1 MGPAERMRGGLLQTR
16 LSGMTPMAYLF
27 ARFHDVWGDCIP
39 GRRRIVHAMA
49 LVLRCLSARNPAAEV
64 KRDGGW
70 LRDGVRHQQHQRA
83 FCEPIQLAIDP
94 ITTSAAPTQ
103 KTGPGVA
110 VRMIVVAMV
119 DRTGVAYDEMDSTRI
134 SPRTIAWPHSA

>member
-16 LSGMTPMAYLF
+16 LSGMTQMAHLF
-27 ARFHDVWGDCIP
+27 ALFHDVRGDCLP

-49 LVLRCLSARNPAAEV
+49 LVLRWLSARNPAAEV
-64 KRDGGW
+64 ERDGGW
-70 LRDGVRHQQHQRA
+70 LRDGVRHQRHQRA

-119 DRTGVAYDEMDSTRI
+119 DRTGVAYDEMDSARI